1 MKAFRACGYAIPQ
14 DIAVIG
20 FDDMP
25 LCTYVEPTLT
35 TIHVPK
41 KYMGKMAAERL
52 ISMIENKL
60 FYPVN
65 IQIGTNLI
73 KRNSI

>member
-1 MKAFRACGYAIPQ
+1 
-14 DIAVIG
+14 
-20 FDDMP
+20 
-25 LCTYVEPTLT
+25 
-35 TIHVPK
+35 
-41 KYMGKMAAERL
+41 MAAERL
-52 ISMIENKL
+52 ISIIENKL